1 MLTGK
6 PLPGLRSEVSV
17 RSMLEISGETMDTRY
32 HYNPATGKVGACR
45 ADPSKPNS
53 RGCKFEAMGSD
64 HYSTTE
70 EAAEA
75 YAATQELLPES
86 SSRAIPSVSSS
97 GRVISREQEEF
108 FKSSVARDSNG
119 QLLEVHHGSS
129 KDFDSFDPAL
139 IGKGNDAWGGGF
151 YFTTEKWTADSY
163 SGRRDGSREFYLAI
177 TNPIRVDGVESMSM
191 MDVELTPEQNR
202 QIILAHPDLQLQP
215 DEMDERSN
223 PLANYSPEF
232 WDRKHHTPEQLRSMA
247 NRVYEK
253 YFSGANWVHIEDFYG
268 REYGREFIEAVSN
281 ATGHDGVEVD
291 FGPEEGK
298 FFVAWNPE
306 QIKLSSNSNPQAGTQ
321 IHS

>member
-1 MLTGK
+1 MA
-6 PLPGLRSEVSV
+6 
-17 RSMLEISGETMDTRY
+17 RY
-32 HYNPATGKVGACR
+32 HFNPATGKVGACR

-53 RGCKFEAMGSD
+53 RGCKFEALGSD
-64 HYSTTE
+64 HYATPH

-75 YAATQELLPES
+75 FAATQELLPQ
-86 SSRAIPSVSSS
+86 PSLRRRLGSAA
-97 GRVISREQEEF
+97 GRVLSEEQERF
-108 FKSSVARDSNG
+108 FKDSVARNSEG
-119 QLLEVHHGSS
+119 KLLEVHHGSS
-129 KDFDSFDPAL
+129 KDFDSFDPEL

-163 SGRRDGSREFYLAI
+163 SGRVDGSREFYLAV
-177 TNPIRVDGVESMSM
+177 TNPIRVDGRESMSM

-223 PLANYSPEF
+223 PLANYSAEF

-253 YFSGANWVHIEDFYG
+253 YFSDANWVHIEDFYG
-268 REYGREFIEAVSN
+268 RDYGPEFIQAVSKV
-281 ATGHDGVEVD
+281 TGHDGVEID
-291 FGPEEGK
+291 FGPEDGK

-306 QIKLSSNSNPQAGTQ
+306 QIKLSSNQNPQTSAQ